1 MTLTESTREQKRD
14 HMHDDLPS
22 TRTVVSPIDSLTE
35 ALTSERRLLDELI
48 SVMRR
53 QRSAVGD
60 DDLQSVDDSVFSTH
74 RVLVTLSEARRRR
87 RALNTLIGQREDLG
101 IHSLDEVLGARMTP
115 ALREARDDLHNAA
128 RSLSREVALTRRI
141 LREALAHGDA
151 YARTL
156 AGADAGPTAYPSH
169 GPSSARAQSNSLL
182 DRRI

>member
-1 MTLTESTREQKRD
+1 MTLTEQ
-14 HMHDDLPS
+14 MHDDTPA
-22 TRTVVSPIDSLTE
+22 TRTVVSPIDSLTD
-35 ALTSERRLLDELI
+35 ALISERQLLDELI
-48 SVMRR
+48 GVLRR
-53 QRSAVGD
+53 QRSAVGE

-101 IHSLDEVLGARMTP
+101 IHALDEVLGARMTP

-128 RSLSREVALTRRI
+128 RSLSREVSLNRRI

-156 AGADAGPTAYPSH
+156 AGADVMPATYPTQPHS
-169 GPSSARAQSNSLL
+169 PNRAQANSLL